1 VQHAHQKAVIHRDL
15 KPSNILVGE
24 LDGKPLP
31 RIIDFGLAKATS
43 QRLTAQTMFTRI
55 GSIVGTP
62 GYMSP
67 EQADSAGEDID
78 TRTDV
83 YSLGVVLY
91 ELLAGALP
99 LDFHNLRFDE
109 VVHKLR
115 EQDASKPS
123 TKLRTLGEQS
133 TTAARNRR
141 TEPRILARQLRG
153 DLDAITLKALEK
165 ERSRRYGSPAD
176 LAADIGRYLRN
187 EPVLARPAGAGYRA
201 RKYLR
206 RHQIGVAVAAT
217 AAVLLV
223 SVAVAQAFEL
233 RRITRERDRADRIT
247 AFMTGMFSVSNPSEA
262 RGNKVTA
269 REILDK
275 ASKDIGKGL
284 GNDPELQAQLMQVMG
299 HVYRELGIY
308 PEAESLLRHTV
319 EIRRRTLGVN
329 NPDTARSMF
338 DLAQVLTFESR
349 YAEAEK
355 SCRETTD
362 TFRRALG
369 LESRDTL
376 FSMNW
381 LAWIL
386 YSEGR
391 YPEAEKL
398 NRQVLAAA
406 TRVFGPQDRLSRVVQ
421 GHLTLSIFHEG
432 KYAEAEKALREELGE
447 DRHTFGPD
455 NRQVIADS
463 NNLGEVLSREGKFA
477 AAEEMYREAL
487 QAYLRVYGPE
497 YPFTLDCTRN
507 LGSVLSSERSYPE
520 AEKLFRDALEIQGRV
535 LGPEH
540 AETLVTMGN
549 LADALTE
556 EGRYAEAE
564 QLLRQTLET
573 KRRTLGLEHAVTLD
587 TLDDLGKL
595 LKRERRYP
603 AAEKAFRETLEGR
616 RRALAPGDPK
626 TASTAY
632 DLACVL
638 ALEVKRGESFA
649 NLRYAVEHPLPA
661 ETRLGLEKESDLKS
675 LHGDPRFALLVAS
688 ARQPEPRNRPA
699 VTQTR
704 APPPH

>member
-1 VQHAHQKAVIHRDL
+1 
-15 KPSNILVGE
+15 
-24 LDGKPLP
+24 
-31 RIIDFGLAKATS
+31 
-43 QRLTAQTMFTRI
+43 MFTRI

-133 TTAARNRR
+133 TTVSRNRR

-421 GHLTLSIFHEG
+421 GHLTLSIFNEG
-432 KYAEAEKALREELGE
+432 KYAEAE
-447 DRHTFGPD
+447 
-455 NRQVIADS
+455 
-463 NNLGEVLSREGKFA
+463 
-477 AAEEMYREAL
+477 
-487 QAYLRVYGPE
+487 
-497 YPFTLDCTRN
+497 
-507 LGSVLSSERSYPE
+507 
-520 AEKLFRDALEIQGRV
+520 
-535 LGPEH
+535 
-540 AETLVTMGN
+540 
-549 LADALTE
+549 
-556 EGRYAEAE
+556 
-564 QLLRQTLET
+564 
-573 KRRTLGLEHAVTLD
+573 
-587 TLDDLGKL
+587 
-595 LKRERRYP
+595 
-603 AAEKAFRETLEGR
+603 
-616 RRALAPGDPK
+616 
-626 TASTAY
+626 
-632 DLACVL
+632 
-638 ALEVKRGESFA
+638 
-649 NLRYAVEHPLPA
+649 
-661 ETRLGLEKESDLKS
+661 
-675 LHGDPRFALLVAS
+675 
-688 ARQPEPRNRPA
+688 
-699 VTQTR
+699 
-704 APPPH
+704 